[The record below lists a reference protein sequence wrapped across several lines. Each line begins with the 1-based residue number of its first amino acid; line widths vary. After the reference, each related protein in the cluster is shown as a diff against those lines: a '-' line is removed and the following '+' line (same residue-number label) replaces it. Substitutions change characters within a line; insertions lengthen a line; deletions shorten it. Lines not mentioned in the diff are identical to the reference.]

1 MGVEKEVVFLGFV
14 ENIKALMTSIDVF
27 LLTSLWE
34 GFGYVIIEAMI
45 CKKPVVA
52 FDVSSNPELV
62 EDSKTG
68 FLVENQNMNVFTQK
82 IETLM
87 LNKALRQQLGLNGRK
102 KVESSFNVE
111 KTLDN
116 VEEIIKS

>member
-1 MGVEKEVVFLGFV
+1 
-14 ENIKALMTSIDVF
+14 
-27 LLTSLWE
+27 
-34 GFGYVIIEAMI
+34 MI

>member
-1 MGVEKEVVFLGFV
+1 
-14 ENIKALMTSIDVF
+14 
-27 LLTSLWE
+27 
-34 GFGYVIIEAMI
+34 MI

-52 FDVSSNPELV
+52 FDISSNPELV
-62 EDSKTG
+62 EDNKTG

-87 LNKALRQQLGLNGRK
+87 LNKDLRQQLGRNGRK

-111 KTLDN
+111 KTLNN
-116 VEEIIKS
+116 VEQIIKG